1 MTMTMFHQNTYAQR
15 VNIFILISQ
24 VSSRKTLSMVDS
36 AETDEEDCP
45 AGWVNAHDE
54 GCINSAVVKT
64 PWILAAAIYAYK
76 YYCQGCFM
84 FLSDQPKLTWI
95 DASYA
100 CEQVMLVGSEELNL
114 LQRLNLLFGEQ
125 SLAGP
130 NGLKQFTWF
139 INSGWWLSC

>member
-1 MTMTMFHQNTYAQR
+1 MTRLKMDSVMFHLKLML
-15 VNIFILISQ
+15 NIFILFYQ
-24 VSSRKTLSMVDS
+24 VSSWKIDS

-54 GCINSAVVKT
+54 GCKNTAVVKT

-100 CEQVMLVGSEELNL
+100 CEQVMLVGSEELNPF
-114 LQRLNLLFGEQ
+114 QRLNLLFEEQ
-125 SLAGP
+125 WT
-130 NGLKQFTWF
+130 KWF
-139 INSGWWLSC
+139 KAVYM